1 VIQLTEQA
9 RDQILG
15 FLREAEEPLALR
27 IGVRAPSPVAPQYD
41 LCLVPASQREP
52 GDVAHDGGG
61 FEVLVDGGSAAL
73 LAGARIDWVEGR
85 QGSGFTFDNPNF
97 WRPGSEPVTGPLADR
112 VRQLLD
118 ERVNP
123 GVAAHDGR
131 ITLVDLRDGVAY
143 LRMGGGCQGCGM
155 SAVTLR
161 LGVEQLLR
169 EQIPELTGVVD
180 VTDHAAG
187 TNPYY

>member
-1 VIQLTEQA
+1 MIQLTEQA
-9 RDQILG
+9 RSQILS

-27 IGVRAPSPVAPQYD
+27 IGVHALSPVAPQYD

-52 GDVAHDGGG
+52 DDVAHDGGG
-61 FEVLVDGGSAAL
+61 FKVLVDGGSVAL

-97 WRPGSEPVTGPLADR
+97 WRPGPEPVTGPLADR
-112 VRQLLD
+112 VRQVLD
-118 ERVNP
+118 ERINP
-123 GVAAHDGR
+123 GIAAHDGR

-161 LGVEQLLR
+161 LGVEQTLK
-169 EQIPELTGVVD
+169 EQIPGVVGVVD
-180 VTDHAAG
+180 VTDHASG